1 MIMKY
6 GFKLMRPASSSTM
19 KNQNSNIISYVFFI
33 ADSYE
38 DCLAWQES
46 LSAYVIQKEAIDT
59 VYDMTK
65 KLGQGSFGNVF
76 LGVPKSKK

>member
-19 KNQNSNIISYVFFI
+19 KNQNSNIISYIFFI

-38 DCLAWQES
+38 DCLAWQEA
-46 LSAYVIQKEAIDT
+46 LSAYVI
-59 VYDMTK
+59 
-65 KLGQGSFGNVF
+65 
-76 LGVPKSKK
+76 